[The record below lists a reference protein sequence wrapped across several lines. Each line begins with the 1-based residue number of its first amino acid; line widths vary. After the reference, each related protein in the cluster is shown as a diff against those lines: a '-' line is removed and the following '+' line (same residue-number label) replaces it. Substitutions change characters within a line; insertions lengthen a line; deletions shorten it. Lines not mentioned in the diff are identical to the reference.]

1 VVALG
6 NVIIA
11 LILQILKASAWP
23 VAGDARLPP
32 LRVTI
37 NCSSG
42 IDSPSLFSHASPN
55 LIDMVRELGLRW
67 VMEAE
72 EAIVPGH
79 TITQVR

>member
-1 VVALG
+1 LSNA
-6 NVIIA
+6 IIG
-11 LILQILKASAWP
+11 LVLQVFKARAWP

-32 LRVTI
+32 LRITI
-37 NCSSG
+37 NCSSR

-55 LIDMVRELGLRW
+55 LIDMLRELGLRW